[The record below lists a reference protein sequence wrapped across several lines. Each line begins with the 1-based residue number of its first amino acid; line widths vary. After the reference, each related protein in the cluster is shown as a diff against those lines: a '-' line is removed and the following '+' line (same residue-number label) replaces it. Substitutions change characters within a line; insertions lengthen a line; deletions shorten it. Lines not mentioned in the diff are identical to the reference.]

1 MNGLHEELDRA
12 LRGVTVGEAP
22 VERARRD
29 GRRLRTGRRVAVAA
43 GALAVAAVAAVTPAL
58 ARSTAAAP
66 SVPAAGPTTRN
77 TLPNG
82 DPVVTDGLPAGTTE
96 AAGGL
101 TSKTGVIARGQVGGT
116 SWSVTFDTN
125 NTATTAPCYT
135 ATVGSQIMLPD
146 CRGEVPQLS
155 GGDPG
160 DFNGASIGSTA
171 TTVGVAA
178 ANVTYFVLT
187 FTDGQQLKLI
197 PVTAG
202 GHRYVAWAAPESMTI
217 VSLVAHLG
225 GPYTDSGQTESAVPF
240 QLADHLPAFGLWL
253 RPGEAAPPSDTE
265 NIAAGASAGHPWNDT
280 AYEGPWGTC
289 FVAAAD
295 TTQSA
300 NTTECVP
307 SKQLTTTAV
316 LGGWGG
322 DTADPAF
329 GSAAPGVTT
338 VRVALSNGQ
347 TVAVNP
353 AEVGNENL
361 FAFWIGPGVSPT
373 SWTAYSASGHK
384 VGSGS
389 VHR

>member
-1 MNGLHEELDRA
+1 VNGLHEDLDRA

-22 VERARRD
+22 VERAKRH

-43 GALAVAAVAAVTPAL
+43 GALAVAAVAAVTPSLVRGPA
-58 ARSTAAAP
+58 SAP
-66 SVPAAGPTTRN
+66 SAPVLGGSAPASH
-77 TLPNG
+77 
-82 DPVVTDGLPAGTTE
+82 DPVVTDGPPAGTTQ

-101 TSKTGVIARGQVGGT
+101 TSKTGVIAQGKVGGT
-116 SWSVTFDTN
+116 SWRVTFDADN
-125 NTATTAPCYT
+125 AAAAPCYT
-135 ATVGSQIMLPD
+135 ATVGPQIMLPD
-146 CRGEVPQLS
+146 CQGEVPQLS

-160 DFNGASIGSTA
+160 DFNGAGIGSTE

-197 PVTAG
+197 PVTTG

-240 QLADHLPAFGLWL
+240 QLAGQVPAFGLWL

-265 NIAAGASAGHPWNDT
+265 NVAAGASAGHPWNET

-295 TTQSA
+295 TTQAA

-338 VRVALSNGQ
+338 VRVALSNGK
-347 TVAVNP
+347 TVTVNP

-361 FAFWIGPGVSPT
+361 WAFWIDQGVSPT
-373 SWTAYSASGHK
+373 SWTAYSASGQQ

>member
-1 MNGLHEELDRA
+1 VNGLHEDLDRA

-22 VERARRD
+22 VERAKRH
-29 GRRLRTGRRVAVAA
+29 GRRLRAGRRVAVAA
-43 GALAVAAVAAVTPAL
+43 GALGVAAVAAVTPAL
-58 ARSTAAAP
+58 VRGSASAP
-66 SVPAAGPTTRN
+66 SVPVLGGSAPASH
-77 TLPNG
+77 
-82 DPVVTDGLPAGTTE
+82 DPVVTDGPPAGTTQ

-101 TSKTGVIARGQVGGT
+101 AAARNGEIARGKVGGT
-116 SWSVTFDTN
+116 SWSVTFDAN

-135 ATVGSQIMLPD
+135 ATVGAQIMLPD
-146 CRGEVPQLS
+146 CQGEVLQLS

-160 DFNGASIGSTA
+160 DFNGAGIGSTE

-197 PVTAG
+197 PVTVG
-202 GHRYVAWAAPESMTI
+202 GHRYVAWAAPQSMTI

-240 QLADHLPAFGLWL
+240 QPAGQLPAFGLWL
-253 RPGEAAPPSDTE
+253 RPGEAAPPLDTE
-265 NIAAGASAGHPWNDT
+265 IIASGASAGHDWKET

-289 FVAAAD
+289 FAAAAD

-322 DTADPAF
+322 DTSDPAF

-338 VRVALSNGQ
+338 VRVALSNGK

-361 FAFWIGPGVSPT
+361 WAFWIGPGVSPT
-373 SWTAYSASGHK
+373 SWTAYSASGRE
-384 VGSGS
+384 VGSGP